1 MATIIPQ
8 NELLRR
14 ALEYIDERAREHPD
28 VSLASLL
35 DEAGMRFN
43 LSPLDTASLERFIRE
58 ESTTLKF

>member
-28 VSLASLL
+28 ASLASLL